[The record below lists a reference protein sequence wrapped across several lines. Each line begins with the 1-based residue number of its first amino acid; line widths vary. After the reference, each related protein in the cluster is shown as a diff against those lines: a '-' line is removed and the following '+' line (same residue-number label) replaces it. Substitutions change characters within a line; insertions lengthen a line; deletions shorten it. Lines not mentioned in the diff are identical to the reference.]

1 MAKHWPEDVVAIGFT
16 LDIVANIKMSVS
28 RMTTAAGEEDA
39 LILMPQQL
47 PKNSVSA
54 NSDILALD
62 VLKVKMQ
69 LNTKVTIVK
78 IRLLSSN
85 YEY

>member
-1 MAKHWPEDVVAIGFT
+1 
-16 LDIVANIKMSVS
+16 
-28 RMTTAAGEEDA
+28 MTTAAGEEDA

-78 IRLLSSN
+78 IRLCYHLN
-85 YEY
+85 VNFG

>member
-1 MAKHWPEDVVAIGFT
+1 
-16 LDIVANIKMSVS
+16 
-28 RMTTAAGEEDA
+28 MTTAAGEEDA
-39 LILMPQQL
+39 LILMQQQL

>member
-1 MAKHWPEDVVAIGFT
+1 
-16 LDIVANIKMSVS
+16 
-28 RMTTAAGEEDA
+28 MTTAAGEEDA

-69 LNTKVTIVK
+69 LNTKVTRIK
-78 IRLLSSN
+78 IWFLYMSAVCLHFIDCVH
-85 YEY
+85 